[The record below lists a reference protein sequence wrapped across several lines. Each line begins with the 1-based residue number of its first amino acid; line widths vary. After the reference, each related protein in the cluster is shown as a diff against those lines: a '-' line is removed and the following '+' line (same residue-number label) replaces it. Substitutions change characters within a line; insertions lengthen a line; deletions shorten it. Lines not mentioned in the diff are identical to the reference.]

1 MVDSVERRRVML
13 GITGSIAAYKSAELA
28 RLFVTRGYDVRVV
41 MTESACKFI
50 TPLTLETL
58 TGNAVALSLWN
69 EDDPGQIGHI
79 ALADWAEAIVIAP
92 ASADTIAKLAHGF
105 ADSPLTATVLAS
117 KAPLVLAPAMNVNMY
132 EHAQTQANIALLRGR
147 GAILVEPEEGDLA
160 CGWKGSGRLAGP
172 KEIFAYV
179 RRSLTPSDLSGKKI
193 LVTTGPTR
201 EAVDPVR
208 FISNRSSGKMGIA
221 LAMEAFRRG
230 ADVTLVHGPISANVP
245 RGIDCHPVLSA
256 LEMNKTVLSLVYP
269 GDSAPAS
276 PYDVV
281 IMAAA
286 VSDYR
291 PAEPSSH
298 KIKKSTQPDH
308 LELVANPDTLF
319 ELGTRKGS
327 EHSPVLV
334 GFAVETGEVDDL
346 LNEVRRKLEAKNAD
360 IIVGNKADDAFE
372 GSTNHVW
379 ILSKHGRIEEV
390 SMTFKSRVATRIIDA
405 VLKL

>member
-1 MVDSVERRRVML
+1 MVDNVERRRIVL

-28 RLFVTRGYDVRVV
+28 RLLVTRGYDVRVL
-41 MTESACKFI
+41 MTEAACQFI
-50 TPLTLETL
+50 TPATLEAL
-58 TGNAVALSLWN
+58 TGNPASVSFWK
-69 EDDPGQIGHI
+69 EQEPGQIGHI
-79 ALADWAEAIVIAP
+79 ALSDWAEAIVVAP
-92 ASADTIAKLAHGF
+92 ATADTIAKIAYGF
-105 ADSPLTATVLAS
+105 ADSPLTATILAS
-117 KAPLVLAPAMNVNMY
+117 TAPLVIAPAMNVNMY
-132 EHAQTQANIALLRGR
+132 ANPQTQENIAKLRSR
-147 GAILVEPEEGDLA
+147 GAIIVDPEEGDLA
-160 CGWKGSGRLAGP
+160 CGWKGTGRLASP
-172 KEIFAYV
+172 REIFAYI
-179 RRSLTPSDLSGKKI
+179 RRSLTGADLAGKKF

-230 ADVTLVHGPISANVP
+230 ADVTLVHGPVTVNVP
-245 RGIDCHPVLSA
+245 RGISCHPVTSA

-269 GDSAPAS
+269 TESAAS

-291 PAEPSSH
+291 PAELSSQ
-298 KIKKSTQPDH
+298 KIKKSTMPGS
-308 LELVANPDTLF
+308 LELVPNPDTLK
-319 ELGTRKGS
+319 ELGAKKGS
-327 EHSPVLV
+327 EHTPTLV
-334 GFAVETGEVDDL
+334 GFAVETGEVEDL

-379 ILSKHGRIEEV
+379 IASKHGRIEEV

-405 VLKL
+405 VVKL